1 MNAHNPGN
9 IDQAKKEHQDY
20 KYLVKR
26 NKKKGLAESRSVQRA
41 AQVILFSNTEDP
53 NQRPFRDLRGTI
65 KCNMRASMQDL
76 FTQGSRGAF
85 HFRSHDKYAT
95 L

>member
-1 MNAHNPGN
+1 MNAHNPRN

-26 NKKKGLAESRSVQRA
+26 KKKELAESRSVQRA
-41 AQVILFSNTEDP
+41 AQVILFSNTENP
-53 NQRPFRDLRGTI
+53 NQRPFGDLRETI
-65 KCNMRASMQDL
+65 KCNMRANMQDL
-76 FTQGSRGAF
+76 FTQGSCGAF
-85 HFRSHDKYAT
+85 HFHPHDKYAI